1 MHLQQDGKISHL
13 GLTNFDSDHM
23 VDLIEQG
30 APIVSNQVRLQ
41 PIGKHVCMHVLTYL
55 CIIIYCNNKVLV
67 AHFLPING

>member
-41 PIGKHVCMHVLTYL
+41 QIGKYVSMYVLTYL
-55 CIIIYCNNKVLV
+55 CIIIYCSIHNNKVLV
-67 AHFLPING
+67 AHFYP